1 MRWPRKV
8 RFRFLREQ
16 MGFSLLE
23 VLIALGILAAIGV
36 VFMTSLNTAH
46 RSVGMLDEQTQAEA
60 LARSQLEQ
68 IKDVP
73 YQDSE
78 GGGWYLNER
87 IVDLPFQ
94 YSMSINVQ
102 DITPTPTLQVN
113 TLQEI
118 TVSVSRPTGDGGDKP
133 ILSVSTYKVK
143 E

>member
-1 MRWPRKV
+1 MRWPRKI

-16 MGFSLLE
+16 TGFSLLE

-36 VFMTSLNTAH
+36 VFMTSLSTAH
-46 RSVGMLDEQTQAEA
+46 RSVGALDEQTQAEA
-60 LARSQLEQ
+60 LIRSQLEK

-78 GGGWYLNER
+78 GSGWYQDQR
-87 IVDLPFQ
+87 IVDLPPQ
-94 YSMSINVQ
+94 YSLSINVQ

-118 TVSVSRPTGDGGDKP
+118 TVSVSRPTGDGGDRP
-133 ILSVSTYKVK
+133 IFSVSTYKVK

>member
-1 MRWPRKV
+1 MGWPRKV

-16 MGFSLLE
+16 TGFALLE
-23 VLIALGILAAIGV
+23 VLIAVGILAAIGV

-60 LARSQLEQ
+60 LARSQLEK
-68 IKDVP
+68 IKDAP

-78 GGGWYLNER
+78 GSGWYQDQL
-87 IVDLPFQ
+87 IVDLPPQ

-118 TVSVSRPTGDGGDKP
+118 TVSVSRPTGDGGDRT
-133 ILSVSTYKVK
+133 ILSVSTYRTKK
-143 E
+143 

>member
-1 MRWPRKV
+1 
-8 RFRFLREQ
+8 

-36 VFMTSLNTAH
+36 VFMTSLSTAH

-60 LARSQLEQ
+60 LVRSQLED
-68 IKDVP
+68 IKDST
-73 YQDSE
+73 YQDV
-78 GGGWYLNER
+78 YPVTVN
-87 IVDLPFQ
+87 LPPQ
-94 YSMSINVQ
+94 YSVSINVQ
-102 DITPTPTLQVN
+102 DITFTPTLQVN

-118 TVSVSRPTGDGGDKP
+118 TVSVSRPTGDGGNRL